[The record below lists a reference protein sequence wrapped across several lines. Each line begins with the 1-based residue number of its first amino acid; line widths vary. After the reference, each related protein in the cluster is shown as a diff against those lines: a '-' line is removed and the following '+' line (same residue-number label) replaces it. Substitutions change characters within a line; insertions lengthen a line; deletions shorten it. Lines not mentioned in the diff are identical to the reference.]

1 MVNFITTDEGNLICS
16 FTGSLNSDVCMKL
29 TGELSAKISETRG
42 KVVFDL
48 KGVDYIASSFLRICQ
63 KFYKEVGSG
72 NFSII
77 NVSPAVKKVFKMTGF
92 EQIMDIQ

>member
-16 FTGSLNSDVCMKL
+16 FTGSLNSDVCTKL
-29 TGELSAKISETRG
+29 TGGLSAKISETRG

-48 KGVDYIASSFLRICQ
+48 KGVDYIASSFLRTCQ
-63 KFYKEVGSG
+63 KFYKEVGSE

-77 NVSPAVKKVFKMTGF
+77 NVSPNVKKVFKMTGF
-92 EQIMDIQ
+92 EQFMNIQ